1 MKYKKRKKR
10 SVQLKKCYKENLRKS
25 LVNELLLLS
34 KQDIDNLAMNVPKLS
49 KGDRLF
55 VESNN
60 PIDSYINNTDSNN
73 EIMMPN
79 GYISVSILLLS
90 LIRFSKSNLVKDSY
104 IFPAL
109 FCLRQYLELTMKKS
123 ILRFRN
129 GKTKPYDGE
138 VKFKTHNLIELWN
151 KLKKHI
157 DQIDES
163 VECIEQIVKELNEV
177 DNDGT
182 AFKYDNALNTIV
194 RNKDQKK
201 LNNLY
206 DIDTLKV
213 RILQL
218 YSFFDGIE
226 SLSYDCLDCDCYYF

>member
-1 MKYKKRKKR
+1 MKHKKRNN
-10 SVQLKKCYKENLRKS
+10 SCGYQLKRRYKNSLRKT
-25 LVNELLLLS
+25 LINELLLLS
-34 KQDIDNLAMNVPKLS
+34 KKDIDDLAMNIPILS
-49 KGDRLF
+49 KKDRLF
-55 VESNN
+55 VESEN
-60 PIDSYINNTDSNN
+60 PIDTYINNTVSNN
-73 EIMMPN
+73 DIMMPN
-79 GYISVSILLLS
+79 GYISVSILLLK
-90 LIRFSKSNLVKDSY
+90 LIQHSNSNLVKDSY

-123 ILRFRN
+123 LLRFRN
-129 GKTKPYDGE
+129 GETKPYEGE
-138 VKFKTHNLIELWN
+138 GTFITHDLIELWN

-157 DQIDES
+157 DQIDEH

-206 DIDTLKV
+206 DVDTLIV

-218 YSFFDGIE
+218 YSFFDGIDY
-226 SLSYDCLDCDCYYF
+226 LSYECLDCNE

>member
-1 MKYKKRKKR
+1 MMKYKKRRKR
-10 SVQLKKCYKENLRKS
+10 SVQLKKCYKDSLRKS

-60 PIDSYINNTDSNN
+60 PIYSYINNSDSNN

-129 GKTKPYDGE
+129 GETRPYDGE
-138 VKFKTHNLIELWN
+138 GKFKTHDLFELWI

-157 DQIDES
+157 NQIDDT
-163 VECIEQIVKELNEV
+163 VECIEQIVIEL
-177 DNDGT
+177 
-182 AFKYDNALNTIV
+182 I
-194 RNKDQKK
+194 
-201 LNNLY
+201 
-206 DIDTLKV
+206 
-213 RILQL
+213 
-218 YSFFDGIE
+218 
-226 SLSYDCLDCDCYYF
+226 CYI

>member
-1 MKYKKRKKR
+1 MKKKK
-10 SVQLKKCYKENLRKS
+10 SSSYQLKRRYRVSLRKS

-34 KQDIDNLAMNVPKLS
+34 KQNIDNLAINLPILFKD
-49 KGDRLF
+49 DRLF
-55 VESNN
+55 VESDN
-60 PIDSYINNTDSNN
+60 PINSYINNIDSNN

-79 GYISVSILLLS
+79 GYISVSILLLN
-90 LIRFSKSNLVKDSY
+90 LIRFSKSNIVKDSY

-129 GKTKPYDGE
+129 GEIRPYDGE
-138 VKFKTHNLIELWN
+138 VKFKTHDLIGLWN

-163 VECIEQIVKELNEV
+163 VECIEQIVNELNEV

-182 AFKYDNALNTIV
+182 AFKYDNLLNTIV

-206 DIDTLKV
+206 DIDTLIV
-213 RILQL
+213 RTLQL
-218 YSFFDGIE
+218 YSFFDGID
-226 SLSYDCLDCDCYYF
+226 SLSYECLDCNQ